1 MNAAT
6 TESGIGEYGN
16 ALIWEDDAEAM
27 KELEEAM
34 KEDDTS
40 RNTKKVVSLAL
51 FALFGTIKHKQAC
64 TQSLLGTETT
74 DTRIKS
80 NGRTSK
86 EDGASQYRLYPRR
99 LCKSD

>member
-34 KEDDTS
+34 KGTASKHPELKP
-40 RNTKKVVSLAL
+40 NQLAL
-51 FALFGTIKHKQAC
+51 LLLYLTYVCLSCDGRDHLSGKMVKHA
-64 TQSLLGTETT
+64 
-74 DTRIKS
+74 I
-80 NGRTSK
+80 
-86 EDGASQYRLYPRR
+86 
-99 LCKSD
+99 